1 MADIEVIFYDAEI
14 VETDERIELPE
25 PVASCD
31 DVPTMSE
38 AYSVMALMVYGGE
51 HVAAAISIDGIFF
64 LGCSINNAGVMRFIH
79 TPAADAWFDEFYPG
93 WRHGLAY
100 PMFTN

>member
-14 VETDERIELPE
+14 VETDDAIELPE

-31 DVPTMSE
+31 DIPTMSE
-38 AYSVMALMVYGGE
+38 AYAAMTLMVYDGDHTASAIAMGGL
-51 HVAAAISIDGIFF
+51 FF
-64 LGCSINNAGVMRFIH
+64 LGCTMNDAGVVRFIH